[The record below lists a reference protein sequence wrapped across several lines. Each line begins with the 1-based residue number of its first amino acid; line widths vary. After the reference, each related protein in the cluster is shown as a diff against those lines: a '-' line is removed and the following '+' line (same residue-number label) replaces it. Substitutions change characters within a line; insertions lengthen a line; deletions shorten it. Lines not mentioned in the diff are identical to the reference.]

1 MSVAHILH
9 IALWSNNLVD
19 SEKTLEW
26 YYSDCV
32 NAGPNVCPIWKP
44 TVSEIKQR
52 INTLLERLKIAPI
65 PFINSTTG
73 EFGIVDYSVAK
84 TLLFQTM
91 YGPHQNGA
99 DTAHAFAALEAGDA
113 QPMWNLSNS
122 ATLERAMEASC
133 LPELASYDFD
143 DVSLIAVS
151 CGDGDPVEPSLD
163 ELRQF
168 YAKLAQQ
175 SVFAEGW
182 GIHLLCA

>member
-1 MSVAHILH
+1 
-9 IALWSNNLVD
+9 LVD
-19 SEKTLEW
+19 SEKALEW

-32 NAGPNVCPIWKP
+32 NAGPDVCPIWKP

-52 INTLLERLKIAPI
+52 INTLLERLKIAPT

-73 EFGIVDYSVAK
+73 EFGIVDYSAAK

-91 YGPHQNGA
+91 YGPHQSGA

-113 QPMWNLSNS
+113 QPMWNTSSS
-122 ATLERAMEASC
+122 AAVERAIEASC
-133 LPELASYDFD
+133 LPELASFDFD
-143 DVSLIAVS
+143 DVSLMAVG
-151 CGDGDPVEPSLD
+151 CGDGAPAESSLD

-175 SVFAEGW
+175 TMFADVW
-182 GIHLLCA
+182 PARLLCV